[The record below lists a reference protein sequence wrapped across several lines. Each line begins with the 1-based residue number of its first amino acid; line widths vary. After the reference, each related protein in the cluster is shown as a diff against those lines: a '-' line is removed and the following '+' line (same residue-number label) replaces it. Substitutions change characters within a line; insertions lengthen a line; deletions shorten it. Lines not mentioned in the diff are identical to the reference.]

1 MIEDRLLL
9 YTRFLNDCLAF
20 PSIQVQ
26 SFIVAITTLLPNHP
40 VCLSVYSV
48 LLSLKPHNNHI
59 LQMQFVSFFSY

>member
-9 YTRFLNDCLAF
+9 YTRFLNDCLVF

-48 LLSLKPHNNHI
+48 LLSLKPHNEYI
-59 LQMQFVSFFSY
+59 LQMQFVYFFSY

>member
-26 SFIVAITTLLPNHP
+26 SFIVAITTLLPSHP

-48 LLSLKPHNNHI
+48 LLSLKPHNECI
-59 LQMQFVSFFSY
+59 LQMQFVYFFSY